1 MKLLRTLFATIGL
14 LTAFSVGAWAD
25 DRVFRADTMVGV
37 DGPFLGTANPIRG
50 INGGGL
56 PWVLDEAKVE
66 LDRDGKLE
74 VEVEGLIIPAVDGF
88 GNNPVPFFRAIVSCL
103 SVDEGGNV
111 VTANVMTT
119 NDAEVMEGD
128 PLNGDAEIEEN
139 VELPTP
145 CIAPIVF
152 VTSPDGVW
160 FSATGQM
167 SEDDPASSSHNSTAS
182 AVSAIGGDSSG
193 AGATS
198 LPFLLLFSLAAFLT
212 RRRATAMM
220 TDS

>member
-1 MKLLRTLFATIGL
+1 MKLLRTLFATISL
-14 LTAFSVGAWAD
+14 LTAFSVGAWAHD
-25 DRVFRADTMVGV
+25 DLLETDTMVGV
-37 DGPFLGTANPIRG
+37 DGPFVGNANPIRG

-74 VEVEGLIIPAVDGF
+74 VEVEGLIIPDM
-88 GNNPVPFFRAIVSCL
+88 GNNPALFFKVIVSCL
-103 SVDEGGNV
+103 SFDADGIL

-119 NDAEVMEGD
+119 NGDEVMEGD
-128 PLNGDAEIEEN
+128 PLNGDAKIEADI
-139 VELPTP
+139 VLPTP

-152 VTSPDGVW
+152 VTSPGGDW
-160 FSATGQM
+160 FAATGQL
-167 SEDDPASSSHNSTAS
+167 SEDDPADSSHNSTAT
-182 AVSAIGGDSSG
+182 ANSAIGGDSSG

-198 LPFLLLFSLAAFLT
+198 LLFLLLFSLAAFLA
-212 RRRATAMM
+212 RRRATAMK